1 MKWKKHY
8 SCHPDNKRMDQFVVP
23 QFIEVEDKIFGPI
36 TTRQFIIL
44 LVTALILFIT
54 FKLADTVLFIF
65 LAAVIGGSS
74 LVIAF
79 VKINGQPFHY
89 FLLNLVQTVRRP
101 SRRIWYKDFTKAE
114 LTESIKSGKI
124 EVVEAVKEV
133 PKMSYSRIRDLSL
146 IVNTGGYYSGS
157 ERE

>member
-1 MKWKKHY
+1 M
-8 SCHPDNKRMDQFVVP
+8 P

-44 LVTALILFIT
+44 LVAGLILFIC
-54 FKLADTVLFIF
+54 FKLADTALFIF
-65 LAAVIGGSS
+65 LAAFIGGLA
-74 LVIAF
+74 LVLAF

-89 FLLNLVQTVRRP
+89 FLLNIIQTMRRP
-101 SRRIWYKDFTKAE
+101 SRRIWYKSFSKNE
-114 LTESIKSGKI
+114 LQESIKSGKV
-124 EVVEAVKEV
+124 EVVEAAVVV

-146 IVNTGGYYSGS
+146 IVNTGGYYTGN

>member
-1 MKWKKHY
+1 
-8 SCHPDNKRMDQFVVP
+8 MDQFVVP